1 MAVLPV
7 EWAAKWNDDEL
18 VTGASTTKAALAS
31 LADSTD
37 AAAAEMKASLETVGT
52 TATTELGTNVPA
64 AADRSAVDL
73 TSKASKF
80 RSVGTE
86 LGTELA
92 QGVAGGV
99 DPATATV
106 NVGSSLSGLL
116 AASATTAKGAAAAV
130 GLGLGVALISNV
142 VQGIK
147 AKQEEAAAALAENVK
162 EYEQIF
168 LEGLGRIKDAARK
181 AQIEADF
188 LDPDSVLRQAYGLAD
203 KIGAIDWADVQLALY
218 GTSAERARAEAEIQ
232 QTLSSIQTKRA
243 AIEKIA
249 VAEEQTQGQISL
261 ATANQLEKLRGA
273 ESAARELAK
282 LSGLEAV
289 ARDKARTS
297 TERHLDALREANNL
311 TREQAENAER
321 VANAIDRYAPGLAE
335 ANRVGLQDYG
345 Q

>member
-1 MAVLPV
+1 MI
-7 EWAAKWNDDEL
+7 
-18 VTGASTTKAALAS
+18 
-31 LADSTD
+31 
-37 AAAAEMKASLETVGT
+37 
-52 TATTELGTNVPA
+52 AT
-64 AADRSAVDL
+64 
-73 TSKASKF
+73 
-80 RSVGTE
+80 
-86 LGTELA
+86 
-92 QGVAGGV
+92 
-99 DPATATV
+99 TATV